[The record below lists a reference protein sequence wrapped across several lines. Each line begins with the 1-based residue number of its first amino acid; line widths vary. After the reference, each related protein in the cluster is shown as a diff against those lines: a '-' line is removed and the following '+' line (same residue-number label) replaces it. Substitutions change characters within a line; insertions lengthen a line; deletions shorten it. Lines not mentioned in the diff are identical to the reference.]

1 MSKLLYINNQ
11 KLSLA
16 NKMRKGNY
24 MNAYTIIIRSLITFI
39 SLLILTRIL
48 GKKQMGHLSFFNYIT
63 GITIGSI
70 AGNMVSVNTE
80 NFTLELLN
88 LAIWVFLTIVLDI
101 LSLKIPI
108 TRVIFTGEPTI
119 VIKKGQ
125 IIEKSLKGLRMT
137 LDNLTMLLREEGVF
151 TITDVEYAILESNGE
166 ITVYRKENTHPVN
179 REDLKIFQEEPKYL
193 PCELIVNGN
202 VIKKN
207 LKEYNLSKEW
217 LNNQLNKYS
226 ISDYKEVLYA
236 ELQSDGSIYVQK
248 GK

>member
-1 MSKLLYINNQ
+1 
-11 KLSLA
+11 
-16 NKMRKGNY
+16 
-24 MNAYTIIIRSLITFI
+24 
-39 SLLILTRIL
+39 
-48 GKKQMGHLSFFNYIT
+48 
-63 GITIGSI
+63 
-70 AGNMVSVNTE
+70 
-80 NFTLELLN
+80 
-88 LAIWVFLTIVLDI
+88 
-101 LSLKIPI
+101 
-108 TRVIFTGEPTI
+108 
-119 VIKKGQ
+119 
-125 IIEKSLKGLRMT
+125 MT